1 LEEENMEEKI
11 EELEI
16 KIKELLNEKKYHE
29 IRETL
34 QDLNEADI
42 AEIIETIENRDDV
55 VRVFRL
61 LSKDNAADVFAY
73 IPVEYEQ
80 MIIESL
86 TAREIGQVMNDL
98 YSDDAVD
105 MLEEMPAS
113 VVKKVL
119 AATDSETRQDINNL
133 LKYPE
138 DSAGSLMTVE
148 FANLRTYMDVMDA
161 LKKIRST
168 GIDKETINVCYVTD
182 PQKHLLGIVT
192 LRQLILADP
201 EDKIKDL
208 MDENVITVHT
218 LDDQE
223 EVAKQFQKYDF
234 EAMPVVDNENRL
246 VGIITVDDVMDII
259 EEEATED
266 IEMMAAITPTDQP
279 YTKTTV
285 WETYKKRIPWLML
298 LMISASITGKIIQG
312 FESALSACVV
322 LTSFIPMLM
331 DTGGNC
337 GSQASVSIIRAL
349 SLDEVEFRDLPL
361 IVWKEIKVSLIVG
374 LTLAVANFIKIMLI
388 DQTTVLVAFVVC
400 ITLFV
405 TIVVAKFV
413 GCSLPVIA
421 SKIGFDPA
429 VMASPFITTIVDA
442 LSLIVYFNVAGIFLN
457 L

>member
-1 LEEENMEEKI
+1 MEERI

-16 KIKELLNEKKYHE
+16 KIKELLSVKKYHQ
-29 IRETL
+29 IREL
-34 QDLNEADI
+34 LIDLNEADI
-42 AEIIETIENRDDV
+42 AEIIETIEDKEDV
-55 VRVFRL
+55 VRIFRL
-61 LSKDNAADVFAY
+61 LPKDSAADVFSY

-86 TAREIGQVMNDL
+86 TMREIGLIMNDL

-105 MLEEMPAS
+105 MLEEMPAN

-119 AATDSETRQDINNL
+119 AATDKETRRDINSL

-138 DSAGSLMTVE
+138 DSAGSIMTVE
-148 FANLRTYMDVMDA
+148 FVDLRAYMTVTDA
-161 LKKIRST
+161 IERIRKT
-168 GIDKETINVCYVTD
+168 GIDKETINICYVTD
-182 PQKHLLGIVT
+182 VQKHLLGIVT
-192 LRQLILADP
+192 LREIILANEQDN
-201 EDKIKDL
+201 IKDL
-208 MDENVITVHT
+208 MNENIITVHT

-234 EAMPVVDNENRL
+234 AAMPVVDNENRL
-246 VGIITVDDVMDII
+246 VGIITVDDVMDIL

-279 YTKTTV
+279 YMKTSV
-285 WETYKKRIPWLML
+285 FDTYMKRIPWLLL

-312 FESALSACVV
+312 FEAALSTCVI
-322 LTSFIPMLM
+322 LTAFIPMLM

-337 GSQASVSIIRAL
+337 GSQASVSVIRAL
-349 SLDEVEFRDLPL
+349 SLDEVEFSELPVV
-361 IVWKEIKVSLIVG
+361 IFKEMKVSILVG
-374 LTLAVANFIKIMLI
+374 ATLSIANFVKILLI
-388 DQTTVLVAFVVC
+388 DQTSIEVAFVVC
-400 ITLFV
+400 MTLFV
-405 TIVVAKFV
+405 TVVVAKLV
-413 GCSLPVIA
+413 GCTLPVLA

-442 LSLIVYFNVAGIFLN
+442 LSLIVYFNVAGIFLG

>member
-1 LEEENMEEKI
+1 MEEKI

>member
-1 LEEENMEEKI
+1 MEERI
-11 EELEI
+11 EELERL
-16 KIKELLNEKKYHE
+16 IKELLEKRQYHQ
-29 IRETL
+29 IREL
-34 QDLNEADI
+34 LADYNEADI
-42 AEIIETIENRDDV
+42 AEVIETIDNKEDV
-55 VRVFRL
+55 VRLFRL
-61 LSKDNAADVFAY
+61 LPKDNAAEVFSY

-86 TAREIGQVMNDL
+86 TTREIGQIMNDL

-105 MLEEMPAS
+105 MLEEMPAN

-119 AATDSETRQDINNL
+119 AATDKETRRDINSL

-138 DSAGSLMTVE
+138 DSAGSIMTVE
-148 FANLRTYMDVMDA
+148 FVDLCAYMSVA
-161 LKKIRST
+161 GAIERIRQT
-168 GIDKETINVCYVTD
+168 GVDKETINICYVTD
-182 PQKHLLGIVT
+182 AQKHLLGIIS
-192 LRQLILADP
+192 LREIILSHA
-201 EDKIKDL
+201 EDMIKDI
-208 MDENVITVHT
+208 MNENIITVHT

-234 EAMPVVDNENRL
+234 TAMPVVDNENRL
-246 VGIITVDDVMDII
+246 VGIITADDIMDIL

-279 YTKTTV
+279 YMKTSV
-285 WETYKKRIPWLML
+285 WETYKKRIPWLLL

-312 FESALSACVV
+312 FEAALSSCVI

-337 GSQASVSIIRAL
+337 GSQAFVSVIRAL
-349 SLDEVEFRDLPL
+349 SLDEVEFKQLPL
-361 IVWKEIKVSLIVG
+361 VIFKEIQVSLMVG
-374 LTLAVANFIKIMLI
+374 ATLSIANFIKILVV
-388 DQTTVLVAFVVC
+388 DQTSILVAFVVC
-400 ITLFV
+400 MTLFV
-405 TIVVAKFV
+405 TVVVAKFV
-413 GCSLPVIA
+413 GCALPVIA

-442 LSLIVYFNVAGIFLN
+442 LSLLVYFNVAGIFLN

>member
-1 LEEENMEEKI
+1 MEEKI

-337 GSQASVSIIRAL
+337 GSQASVSIIRDL
-349 SLDEVEFRDLPL
+349 SLYEVDFRDLTL

>member
-1 LEEENMEEKI
+1 MEERI

-16 KIKELLNEKKYHE
+16 KIKELLSIKKYHQ
-29 IRETL
+29 IREL
-34 QDLNEADI
+34 LIDLNEADI
-42 AEIIETIENRDDV
+42 AEIIETIEDKEDV
-55 VRVFRL
+55 VRIFRL
-61 LSKDNAADVFAY
+61 LPKDSAADVFSY

-86 TAREIGQVMNDL
+86 TMREIGLIMNDL

-105 MLEEMPAS
+105 MLEEMPAN

-119 AATDSETRQDINNL
+119 AATDKETRRDINSL

-138 DSAGSLMTVE
+138 DSAGSIMTVE
-148 FANLRTYMDVMDA
+148 FVDLRAYMTVTDA
-161 LKKIRST
+161 IERIRKT
-168 GIDKETINVCYVTD
+168 GIDKETINICYVTD
-182 PQKHLLGIVT
+182 VQKHLLGIVT
-192 LRQLILADP
+192 LREIILANEQDN
-201 EDKIKDL
+201 IKDL
-208 MDENVITVHT
+208 MNENIITVHT

-234 EAMPVVDNENRL
+234 AAMPVVDNENRL
-246 VGIITVDDVMDII
+246 VGIITVDDVMDIL

-279 YTKTTV
+279 YMKTSV
-285 WETYKKRIPWLML
+285 FDTYMKRIPWLLL

-312 FESALSACVV
+312 FEAALSTCVI
-322 LTSFIPMLM
+322 LTAFIPMLM

-337 GSQASVSIIRAL
+337 GSQASVSVIRAL
-349 SLDEVEFRDLPL
+349 SLDEVEFSELPVV
-361 IVWKEIKVSLIVG
+361 IFKEMKVSILVG
-374 LTLAVANFIKIMLI
+374 ATLSIANFVKILLI
-388 DQTTVLVAFVVC
+388 DQTSIEVAFVVC
-400 ITLFV
+400 MTLFV
-405 TIVVAKFV
+405 TVVVAKLV
-413 GCSLPVIA
+413 GCTLPVLA

-442 LSLIVYFNVAGIFLN
+442 LSLIVYFNVAGIFLG

>member
-1 LEEENMEEKI
+1 MEEKI

-113 VVKKVL
+113 VVKKIL

-208 MDENVITVHT
+208 MDENVMTVHT